1 MSPST
6 RTACFARVTGANFC
20 FFLTFASFF
29 LLPLH
34 VRALGGTE
42 RTIGLVMGTSGLAGL
57 VSVLAVGA
65 LLDRFGRRI
74 FLLAG
79 LATMSAA
86 AGAFLLVD
94 RIGPGIFLL
103 RAVQGLAF
111 AAGFNAASTL
121 AAEFA
126 PEGRRAAALGLFGV
140 STLATHALAPTLGEQ
155 LVRLGGFPALFVA
168 AAVFSAVGLAVA
180 WPLPDDAPAR
190 THAAGPLR
198 ATAELSTAIATVACC
213 GVAFGAVITYVP
225 TFVQDAALGPIAT
238 FFLSYTAAAVLTR
251 VAAGGLSDSL
261 GRRTVV
267 LAGARPPGR
276 LDRAAC
282 RRPLGAGAGH
292 GGASLRH
299 RAGLR
304 LPDAERLH
312 HRPGRARAARPHP
325 DALQRG
331 LQPGHDDRLDG
342 ARPGG
347 AGARPSRHVPGRGRD
362 GGDRA
367 RGLRRGRTPGQ
378 SRARDVRTQRVIS
391 ATMRPDCS
399 SGGSGRCA
407 GAAAALGAGRAG
419 CATL

>member
-6 RTACFARVTGANFC
+6 RTACFARLTAANFC

-74 FLLAG
+74 FLLG
-79 LATMSAA
+79 GIATMSAA

-94 RIGPGIFLL
+94 RIGPAIFAL
-103 RAVQGLAF
+103 RALQGLAF

-168 AAVFSAVGLAVA
+168 ASVFSAVGLAVA

-190 THAAGPLR
+190 IHAAVPLR

-225 TFVQDAALGPIAT
+225 TFVQDAALGSVAT

-251 VAAGGLSDSL
+251 VSAGGLGDSL

-267 LAGARPPGR
+267 LPALGLLFGTAQGFVYPTLNAYTIDLAEPGQ
-276 LDRAAC
+276 L
-282 RRPLGAGAGH
+282 
-292 GGASLRH
+292 
-299 RAGLR
+299 
-304 LPDAERLH
+304 
-312 HRPGRARAARPHP
+312 
-325 DALQRG
+325 
-331 LQPGHDDRLDG
+331 
-342 ARPGG
+342 
-347 AGARPSRHVPGRGRD
+347 
-362 GGDRA
+362 
-367 RGLRRGRTPGQ
+367 GRTQTLYNGAFNLGTTAG
-378 SRARDVRTQRVIS
+378 SMALGLVAHTFGHRVMFLV
-391 ATMRPDCS
+391 A
-399 SGGSGRCA
+399 A
-407 GAAAALGAGRAG
+407 GMAVAALAIFGFGGRRVSPERPTPAPS
-419 CATL
+419 A

>member
-1 MSPST
+1 MPPST
-6 RTACFARVTGANFC
+6 RTACFARVTAANFC

-74 FLLAG
+74 FLLG
-79 LATMSAA
+79 GIATMSAA
-86 AGAFLLVD
+86 SGAFLLVG
-94 RIGPGIFLL
+94 RIGPAIFVL

-168 AAVFSAVGLAVA
+168 ATVFSAVGLAVA

-190 THAAGPLR
+190 ARAAVPLR

-225 TFVQDAALGPIAT
+225 TFVQDAALGPVAQALGHRAT
-238 FFLSYTAAAVLTR
+238 FLVAAAM
-251 VAAGGLSDSL
+251 AATAL
-261 GRRTVV
+261 VV
-267 LAGARPPGR
+267 FAVGARRVSPE
-276 LDRAAC
+276 RAM
-282 RRPLGAGAGH
+282 
-292 GGASLRH
+292 SV
-299 RAGLR
+299 
-304 LPDAERLH
+304 
-312 HRPGRARAARPHP
+312 
-325 DALQRG
+325 
-331 LQPGHDDRLDG
+331 
-342 ARPGG
+342 
-347 AGARPSRHVPGRGRD
+347 PS
-362 GGDRA
+362 A
-367 RGLRRGRTPGQ
+367 
-378 SRARDVRTQRVIS
+378 
-391 ATMRPDCS
+391 
-399 SGGSGRCA
+399 
-407 GAAAALGAGRAG
+407 
-419 CATL
+419 

>member
-86 AGAFLLVD
+86 A
-94 RIGPGIFLL
+94 
-103 RAVQGLAF
+103 
-111 AAGFNAASTL
+111 
-121 AAEFA
+121 
-126 PEGRRAAALGLFGV
+126 
-140 STLATHALAPTLGEQ
+140 
-155 LVRLGGFPALFVA
+155 
-168 AAVFSAVGLAVA
+168 AVFPAVGLAVA

-225 TFVQDAALGPIAT
+225 TFVQDAALGPVAT

-251 VAAGGLSDSL
+251 VSAGGLSDWL

-267 LAGARPPGR
+267 LPALGLLALSIALLAAVRSALALATAGVLFGTAQGFVYPTLNAFTIDLAEPGQLGRTQTLYNGAFNLGTTAGSMALGLVAHTFGHRVMFLVAAGMAAAALAIFGFGGGPGSPPQPKPAPPARFPPPRAPAAPPPAGGPGARGP
-276 LDRAAC
+276 RA
-282 RRPLGAGAGH
+282 RRPPVARGG
-292 GGASLRH
+292 GGASL
-299 RAGLR
+299 
-304 LPDAERLH
+304 
-312 HRPGRARAARPHP
+312 PGP
-325 DALQRG
+325 
-331 LQPGHDDRLDG
+331 
-342 ARPGG
+342 
-347 AGARPSRHVPGRGRD
+347 
-362 GGDRA
+362 
-367 RGLRRGRTPGQ
+367 T
-378 SRARDVRTQRVIS
+378 
-391 ATMRPDCS
+391 
-399 SGGSGRCA
+399 
-407 GAAAALGAGRAG
+407 
-419 CATL
+419 

>member
-1 MSPST
+1 MPPST
-6 RTACFARVTGANFC
+6 RTACFARVTAANFC

-74 FLLAG
+74 FLLGGIAS
-79 LATMSAA
+79 MSAA

-94 RIGPGIFLL
+94 RIGPAIFAL
-103 RAVQGLAF
+103 RALQGLA
-111 AAGFNAASTL
+111 L
-121 AAEFA
+121 AAAF
-126 PEGRRAAALGLFGV
+126 GLFGV

-168 AAVFSAVGLAVA
+168 ASVFSAVGLAVA

-190 THAAGPLR
+190 IHAAVPLR

-225 TFVQDAALGPIAT
+225 TFVQDAALGSVAT

-251 VAAGGLSDSL
+251 VSAGGLGDSL

-267 LAGARPPGR
+267 LPALGLLFGTAQGFVYPTLNAYTIDLAEPGQ
-276 LDRAAC
+276 L
-282 RRPLGAGAGH
+282 
-292 GGASLRH
+292 
-299 RAGLR
+299 
-304 LPDAERLH
+304 
-312 HRPGRARAARPHP
+312 
-325 DALQRG
+325 
-331 LQPGHDDRLDG
+331 
-342 ARPGG
+342 
-347 AGARPSRHVPGRGRD
+347 
-362 GGDRA
+362 
-367 RGLRRGRTPGQ
+367 GRTQTLYNGAFNLGTTAG
-378 SRARDVRTQRVIS
+378 SMALGLVAHTFGHRVMFLV
-391 ATMRPDCS
+391 A
-399 SGGSGRCA
+399 A
-407 GAAAALGAGRAG
+407 GMAAAALAIFGFGGRRVSPERPTPAPS
-419 CATL
+419 A

>member
-6 RTACFARVTGANFC
+6 RTACFARLTAANFC
-20 FFLTFASFF
+20 FFLTFTSFF

-74 FLLAG
+74 FLLG
-79 LATMSAA
+79 GIATMSAA
-86 AGAFLLVD
+86 SGAFLLVG
-94 RIGPGIFLL
+94 RIGPAIFVL

-168 AAVFSAVGLAVA
+168 ATVFSAVGLAVA

-190 THAAGPLR
+190 ARAAVPLR

-225 TFVQDAALGPIAT
+225 TFVQDAALGPVAT

-251 VAAGGLSDSL
+251 VSAGGLGDSL

-267 LAGARPPGR
+267 LPALGLLALSIALLATVRSALALATAGLLFGTAQGFVYPTLNAFTIDLAEPGQ
-276 LDRAAC
+276 
-282 RRPLGAGAGH
+282 LGRTQTLYNGAFNLGTTAGSMALGPVAH
-292 GGASLRH
+292 AFGH
-299 RAGLR
+299 RAMFLV
-304 LPDAERLH
+304 A
-312 HRPGRARAARPHP
+312 
-325 DALQRG
+325 
-331 LQPGHDDRLDG
+331 
-342 ARPGG
+342 
-347 AGARPSRHVPGRGRD
+347 
-362 GGDRA
+362 
-367 RGLRRGRTPGQ
+367 
-378 SRARDVRTQRVIS
+378 
-391 ATMRPDCS
+391 
-399 SGGSGRCA
+399 A
-407 GAAAALGAGRAG
+407 GAAAAALAVFALGASRVSPERPTPAPS
-419 CATL
+419 A